1 VNKRIVL
8 ILGDLLVIGVITL
21 LGFASHGELSI
32 ASLPRMLTTFL
43 PLLASWFLTA
53 PWLGLFDLQK
63 PQYSLL
69 WRIPFA
75 MLLAAPLT
83 SILRATL
90 LNASALPLFTFVL
103 GGSATIGMFIWRLLW
118 AWLNR

>member
-1 VNKRIVL
+1 VYKRIAL

-32 ASLPRMLTTFL
+32 ASLQRMLTTFL

-53 PWLGLFDLQK
+53 PWLGLFDLQM
-63 PQYSLL
+63 PQYSFL

-83 SILRATL
+83 SVLRAAL
-90 LNASALPLFTFVL
+90 LGASVLPLFTLIL
-103 GGSATIGMFIWRLLW
+103 GGSATIGMLIWRMLW
-118 AWLNR
+118 VWMNR